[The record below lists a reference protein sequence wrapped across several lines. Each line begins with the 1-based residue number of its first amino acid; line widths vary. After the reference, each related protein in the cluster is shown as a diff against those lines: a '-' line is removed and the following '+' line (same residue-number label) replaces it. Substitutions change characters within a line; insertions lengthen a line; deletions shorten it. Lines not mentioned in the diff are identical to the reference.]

1 MHQDGSGTRDLL
13 REGAE
18 KVLNAPAE
26 WLAEIDA
33 AVLATLPEA
42 DPVVCARARRSN
54 RLNIL
59 HWATSTIRAPG
70 ERVQPKLSAEMIE
83 AAAEHLQ
90 RGSPDGLSR
99 SYRAAETAAWL
110 RWMDICFAL
119 TSDPRELRGLLD
131 TSMRSISDFVESTL
145 VRLLDEAASVRE
157 GSLRGSPAERLDLV
171 RSILAGQPTDPAAAG
186 RRLGYRL
193 DQTHQAAILWHADPG
208 ADPAQ
213 LGAAADAL
221 TASMN
226 GRAVL
231 TLPINRTEIWLWSP
245 KPIDPALLRS
255 GLDDGMR
262 LALGSEMRGLD
273 GFRHSHARA
282 RAAQRMATEFG
293 GLPPVVGYE
302 AVRWMAVIDRDRAA
316 VRDFV
321 VEILGDFASAS
332 EDLHRSLLTYLERG
346 CNLAD
351 AASRL
356 GVHRNTLMRQIAR
369 AQDLLALDLDA
380 GRIEVALALR
390 LKRNLALSVEGRSG
404 ARPPRSRDVRGTT
417 GLKAPA

>member
-1 MHQDGSGTRDLL
+1 MHYEASETWKLL

-18 KVLNAPAE
+18 RVLQAPPE

-42 DPVVCARARRSN
+42 DPVVCTRVRRSN

-83 AAAEHLQ
+83 AAAEQ
-90 RGSPDGLSR
+90 FRRGSPDNLR
-99 SYRAAETAAWL
+99 RCYRAAEIAAWP

-131 TSMRSISDFVESTL
+131 TSMRSLSDFVEST
-145 VRLLDEAASVRE
+145 VVQLLEAAAGMGE

-171 RSILAGQPTDPAAAG
+171 RSILVGQPTDPAAASQ
-186 RRLGYRL
+186 RLGYRL
-193 DQTHQAAILWHADPG
+193 DRAHQAAILWQVDPG
-208 ADPAQ
+208 ANPAQ

-221 TASMN
+221 TASTN
-226 GRAVL
+226 GRAIL
-231 TLPINRTEIWLWSP
+231 TLPVDRMEIWLWSP
-245 KPIDPALLRS
+245 KLIDPAPTSSDL
-255 GLDDGMR
+255 GNGIR
-262 LALGSEMRGLD
+262 LALGSPMRGLD
-273 GFRHSHARA
+273 GFRRSHAHA
-282 RAAQRMATEFG
+282 RAAQRIATEFG

-302 AVRWMAVIDRDRAA
+302 AVRWMAVINRDRAA

-321 VEILGDFASAS
+321 GEILGDFASAG

-346 CNLAD
+346 CNVAE

-356 GVHRNTLMRQIAR
+356 GVHRNTVMRQVAR
-369 AQDLLALDLDA
+369 AQDLLPLNLDA
-380 GRIEVALALR
+380 SRIEVALALR

-404 ARPPRSRDVRGTT
+404 ARSLRSRDARGTT